1 MKIFFD
7 NVNFESSSGP
17 NSFASKL
24 ASTLVAAGHEI
35 TDSTPDAQISFIQRN
50 ADLGPCLLRL
60 DGIYFNSGQDWNT
73 MNEPIKNSYDSAD
86 SVIVQS
92 IFNKKLIFKYF
103 GKRENVTVIR
113 NGTLLDTISQIPKAA
128 IGDLGRDKVW
138 LCASSWRPHKRLDE
152 NIRYFQDHAG
162 DDSVLLVAG
171 EHANTSISDDRI
183 NFLGNLNWYQL
194 ISAMK
199 ASSMFL
205 HLAWLDHCPN
215 VVVDA
220 RAAGCHIVCS
230 SSGGTEEIAGTNST
244 VIEED
249 IWDFSPIELYSPP
262 PLDFSR
268 SRDALNYDSN
278 VDIKLVAD
286 QYLSVIKEMIE
297 L

>member
-24 ASTLVAAGHEI
+24 ASTLVTAGHEI

-50 ADLGPCLLRL
+50 TGLAPCLLRL
-60 DGIYFNSGQDWNT
+60 DGIYFNNAQDWNA
-73 MNEPIKNSYDSAD
+73 MNDPIKSSYDSAD

-103 GKRENVTVIR
+103 GKRENVAVIR
-113 NGTLLDTISQIPKAA
+113 NGTLLDTISQIPKAT
-128 IGDLGRDKVW
+128 IGDLDRDKVW

-152 NIRYFQDHAG
+152 NIRYFQNHAG
-162 DDSVLLVAG
+162 EDSILLVAG

-199 ASSMFL
+199 ASSTFI

-220 RAAGCHIVCS
+220 RAAGCHIICS

-249 IWDFSPIELYSPP
+249 IWDFSPIELYNPP
-262 PLDFSR
+262 PLDFNR

-278 VDIKLVAD
+278 VDIKLVSD
-286 QYLSVIKEMIE
+286 QYLKIIKEMIE